1 MYVPWVLLA
10 ATQASA
16 TAFVMAAVFLH
27 PSRFDEKPSLADS
40 TAALANA
47 PATLPPST
55 EYIEAWLQ
63 FGNAYFDAPNYLK
76 VMWQQLFPCIAVIT
90 ITYLISRERLLLF
103 AAASIAAQQP
113 AELRLGKGWSPSSRA
128 PVCIG
133 RRLQAQEMLQ
143 MPVTRK

>member
-1 MYVPWVLLA
+1 MPVGIIFPHLPHFNFPPPSPSS
-10 ATQASA
+10 SA
-16 TAFVMAAVFLH
+16 C
-27 PSRFDEKPSLADS
+27 R
-40 TAALANA
+40 ALPQA

-63 FGNAYFDAPNYLK
+63 FGDAYFDAPNYLK

-113 AELRLGKGWSPSSRA
+113 AELRLGKGWAAGWGPSSRA

-133 RRLQAQEMLQ
+133 RRLQA
-143 MPVTRK
+143 